1 MTLLRIPR
9 QRSTLAFGD
18 LPSCGGLVLRRE
30 VRGVVGRDVRV
41 EVRSRFDGSW
51 CRGFEIVGVLD
62 DGESYR
68 IRRVTDGVVL
78 PVSIDAEDIAEERT
92 RLRYDR
98 L

>member
-1 MTLLRIPR
+1 V
-9 QRSTLAFGD
+9 A
-18 LPSCGGLVLRRE
+18 E
-30 VRGVVGRDVRV
+30 RDVRV

-51 CRGFEIVGVLD
+51 CRGFEIVGVGD

-68 IRRVTDGVVL
+68 IRRISDGVVL
-78 PVSIDAEDIAEERT
+78 PVSISAEDIAEERA

>member
-1 MTLLRIPR
+1 M
-9 QRSTLAFGD
+9 
-18 LPSCGGLVLRRE
+18 VE
-30 VRGVVGRDVRV
+30 RDVRV
-41 EVRSRFDGSW
+41 EVRSWFHGSW

-68 IRRVTDGVVL
+68 IRRVSDGVVL
-78 PVSIDAEDIAEERT
+78 PVTISADDIAEERA